1 MPGDARVPW
10 HPQILAD
17 QLTLSQPGWADHTP
31 TSLPAPPPGF
41 SDLPTALLWNS
52 KKVKSKFKF
61 VFLKALAL
69 LCATLCMNDSR
80 LGIGALIGSMNSLK
94 ITPEQ

>member
-1 MPGDARVPW
+1 MPTTG
-10 HPQILAD
+10 
-17 QLTLSQPGWADHTP
+17 S
-31 TSLPAPPPGF
+31 PGF
-41 SDLPTALLWNS
+41 LDLPTALLWNS

>member
-1 MPGDARVPW
+1 MVHLDDTGVGPGTFVA
-10 HPQILAD
+10 LKGACGK
-17 QLTLSQPGWADHTP
+17 TTT
-31 TSLPAPPPGF
+31 TSLLPPPWIFRPSYGPVVEF
-41 SDLPTALLWNS
+41 